1 MWSHLFGPLE
11 YPAMGTNKRVPVC
24 GEGPEENRV
33 PSILRL
39 YAPSEL
45 ELLHICYLVA
55 WPSSDWLRSNDRPQT
70 ADVMYFKKNLVQ
82 NYIWVPIKRPL
93 KICQVFRNLEEPGY
107 REEASGLAP
116 GFFDQIID
124 NQFELNC
131 TGSHTYTLF
140 CKRRTRM
147 DFSENTLDFLF
158 LIISFSTDTL

>member
-1 MWSHLFGPLE
+1 
-11 YPAMGTNKRVPVC
+11 
-24 GEGPEENRV
+24 
-33 PSILRL
+33 
-39 YAPSEL
+39 
-45 ELLHICYLVA
+45 
-55 WPSSDWLRSNDRPQT
+55 
-70 ADVMYFKKNLVQ
+70 MYFKKNLVQ

-116 GFFDQIID
+116 GFSDQIID

-158 LIISFSTDTL
+158 LIISFSPDTLWTINDVTLKDPLERRREVFTASEGTFQVKDA